1 MADTTDYSF
10 RPMRLPT
17 AREAAIVDESM
28 REFAALQNDRA
39 VFGSHYEE
47 ISELI
52 YPETR
57 NTFFVGNYNW
67 PGQKKTDR
75 QVDATGMMALSRFAA
90 ICNSL
95 ITPRNMIWHGLEADN
110 AYVMKQ
116 RGVRLY
122 FEEAARVLFSQRYK
136 AAAGFSG
143 QNHLNFKNLGAFGT
157 CGMFIDTL
165 DPRQGR
171 GFRYRASPMGE
182 LFIRQNHQ
190 GLVDGV
196 CRHYKLTA
204 RQAAQKWGEEKL
216 TGQLRSAY
224 DQQSELLYDFLHRV
238 VPREDADPRR
248 IDALGMPMASY
259 NICLISRT
267 LMSEGGYRRLPFAI
281 SRYDQAP
288 GETYGRSPAMSVL
301 PALKTLNA
309 EKRMFL
315 KQGHRAADPV
325 LLTADD
331 GIMNVDLRPGAMNK
345 GGVNADG
352 KLLVN
357 VLPTGNIQTSIEMME
372 EERKLI
378 NDAFLVTLF
387 QILTET
393 PQMTATEVVERTAEK
408 GILIAPSMTRQQ
420 DEYASPLIDRELD
433 LAQDMRL
440 LPPMPPV
447 LREAGAEYRVVYT
460 NPLAR
465 AQKAQEA
472 AGFMRT
478 VETVKELVNITQDPS
493 LLDPFNFDV
502 AVPAIAEIQAVPP
515 SWMSS
520 DDEITSK
527 RKNRAAAQQKKD
539 AIQALPNQAAMI
551 SAQAKAQKAGMPQGG
566 GAPGLPMQP
575 QPMDLGLGQA
585 A

>member
-1 MADTTDYSF
+1 LDAVASDKTASV
-10 RPMRLPT
+10 RLQT
-17 AREAAIVDESM
+17 AREEEIVAESL
-28 REFAALQNDRA
+28 RDFQAKQLDRA
-39 VFGSHYEE
+39 TFGSQWEE

-52 YPETR
+52 DPISR
-57 NTFFVGNYNW
+57 NTFFYGNYNW

-75 QVDATGMMALSRFAA
+75 QVDATGMMALYRFAA

-110 AYVMKQ
+110 DYVMKQ

-122 FEEAARVLFSQRYK
+122 FEQTNRVLFSRRYK
-136 AAAGFSG
+136 ASANFSG
-143 QNHLNFKNLGAFGT
+143 QNHSNFRNLGAYGT
-157 CGMFIDTL
+157 CGMFIDQL
-165 DPRQGR
+165 DPAYGP
-171 GFRYRASPMGE
+171 GIRYRAVNLGE
-182 LFIRQNHQ
+182 LFIGQNHQ
-190 GLVDGV
+190 GLADSF
-196 CRHYKLTA
+196 CRWFKLNA
-204 RQAAQKWGEEKL
+204 RQCAQRWGEENL
-216 TGQLRSAY
+216 PPQLCSAY
-224 DQQSELLYDFLHRV
+224 ESNSEILYDFLHRV
-238 VPREDADPRR
+238 CPRTDYDPERF
-248 IDALGMPMASY
+248 DYKGMPFASY
-259 NICLISRT
+259 YICLASRS
-267 LMSEGGYRRLPFAI
+267 LMSEGGYRTLPIAI

-288 GETYGRSPAMSVL
+288 QETYGRGPAGMVL

-325 LLTADD
+325 LLAADD
-331 GIMNVDLRPGAMNK
+331 GIMSFDMRPGALNK

-357 VLPTGNIQTSIEMME
+357 VLPTGNIQVSKEMMQ
-372 EERKLI
+372 EERTLI

-393 PQMTATEVVERTAEK
+393 PTMTATEVIERTAEK

-420 DEYASPLIDRELD
+420 DEYCAPLVDRELD
-433 LAQDMRL
+433 VLGAQRL

-447 LREAGAEYRVVYT
+447 LREAKGEYRVSFT

-478 VETVKELVNITQDPS
+478 VETVKELVQITQDPS

-520 DDEITSK
+520 DEEIAGK
-527 RKNRAAAQQKKD
+527 RKNRQQAMQRKEQL
-539 AIQALPNQAAMI
+539 AALPNQAAMLK
-551 SAQAKAQKAGMPQGG
+551 ATAVAQKAGMQVQQPGAMPQQG
-566 GAPGLPMQP
+566 QP
-575 QPMDLGLGQA
+575 QQMGM
-585 A
+585 

>member
-1 MADTTDYSF
+1 MADAAYDLK
-10 RPMRLPT
+10 PLRLPT
-17 AREAAIVDESM
+17 LRESAIVDESL
-28 REFAALQNDRA
+28 REFAAVQADRA

-52 YPETR
+52 YPESR

-110 AYVMKQ
+110 DYLMKQ

-122 FEEAARVLFSQRYK
+122 FEQAAKVLFSQRYK

-157 CGMFIDTL
+157 AGMFVDAL
-165 DPRQGR
+165 DAKQGR
-171 GFRYRASPMGE
+171 GFRYRAMPMGE
-182 LFIRQNHQ
+182 MFIRQNHQ

-196 CRHYKLTA
+196 CRYFKLTA
-204 RQAAQKWGEEKL
+204 RQCAQWWGEDNL
-216 TGQLRSAY
+216 PGQLRQAHEAN
-224 DQQSELLYDFLHRV
+224 SELLYDFLHRV
-238 VPREDADPRR
+238 CPREDYDDRR
-248 IDALGMPMASY
+248 LDGRGMPIASY
-259 NICLISRT
+259 YICLLSRT
-267 LMSEGGYRRLPFAI
+267 LMSEGGYRKLPFAI

-288 GETYGRSPAMSVL
+288 GETYGRSPAMTVL

-331 GIMNVDLRPGAMNK
+331 GIVDFNLRPGAMNK

-352 KLLVN
+352 KLLVAT
-357 VLPTGNIQTSIEMME
+357 LPTGEIQVSKEMMQ
-372 EERKLI
+372 EERTLI

-393 PQMTATEVVERTAEK
+393 PQMTATEVIERTAEK
-408 GILIAPSMTRQQ
+408 GILIAPAMTRQQ

-433 LAQDMRL
+433 IAADLRL
-440 LPPMPPV
+440 LPPMPMV

-502 AVPAIAEIQAVPP
+502 AVPAIADIQSVPP

-520 DDEITSK
+520 DEEIMGK
-527 RKNRAAAQQKKD
+527 RKARAAAQQKKD
-539 AIQALPNQAAMI
+539 ALAALPNQAAMMKAQA
-551 SAQAKAQKAGMPQGG
+551 AQAKAGMGG
-566 GAPGLPMQP
+566 GGVPLQP